1 MICKDQRED
10 SVMENQDEKEGRK
23 SEGEEW
29 EKIKKGNES
38 GENWHVRKDSR
49 GGYTE
54 KAKRIQ

>member
-49 GGYTE
+49 GG
-54 KAKRIQ
+54 